1 MSTTSGGPK
10 VEGESNRSSY
20 LEAAMASWAI
30 PSRVALGLR
39 SSSAS
44 ARAEASPLRHFV
56 WLGAGMAVAFLV
68 PYVLADR
75 IGLQRDVYYGV
86 YAAAVAALFVG
97 WAQDT
102 GQSLREMCARR
113 WKLAVGL
120 SVLAAGA
127 MAFFV
132 IRQDVSG
139 PHPGG
144 LTFLGS
150 VAWRGVVYGA
160 ADGLL
165 LSAFPI
171 LLVFAALKNT
181 KLRKGAGG
189 LIAVGA
195 VAIAASVAMT
205 AVYHAGYSDFRSS
218 KLSKPVSGDLM
229 WSIPTLATLNPIGA
243 PVAHVGLHV
252 TALLHNYN
260 SNLFLPPHH

>member
-1 MSTTSGGPK
+1 
-10 VEGESNRSSY
+10 
-20 LEAAMASWAI
+20 MASWAI
-30 PSRVALGLR
+30 QSKLHLRPR
-39 SSSAS
+39 SSARPSAVIG
-44 ARAEASPLRHFV
+44 EATPLRHFA
-56 WLGAGMAVAFLV
+56 WLGGGMVAAFLV
-68 PYVLADR
+68 PFVLADR

-86 YAAAVAALFVG
+86 YAASVVGLFVG
-97 WAQDT
+97 WSLDT

-113 WKLAVGL
+113 WKLAVLLGL
-120 SVLAAGA
+120 IAAGA
-127 MAFFV
+127 MAFLAV
-132 IRQDVSG
+132 RQDVSG

-144 LTFLGS
+144 VSLIGA

-181 KLRKGAGG
+181 RLRQRAGG
-189 LIAVGA
+189 VIVVGA
-195 VAIAASVAMT
+195 VAIVASMAMT

-218 KLSKPVSGDLM
+218 KLAKPVTGDLV

-243 PVAHVGLHV
+243 PIAHVGLHV
-252 TALLHNYN
+252 SAVFHNYN